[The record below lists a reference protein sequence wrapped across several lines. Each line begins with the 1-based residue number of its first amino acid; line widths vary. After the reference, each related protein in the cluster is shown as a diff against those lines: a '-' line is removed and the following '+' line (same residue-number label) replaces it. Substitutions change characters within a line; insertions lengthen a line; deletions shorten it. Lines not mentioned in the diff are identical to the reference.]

1 MATVNKVSAKI
12 IVMGVSGCGKSL
24 IGTLL
29 AERLGVPFFDADDY
43 HSRANVEKM
52 ANGLPLTDADRRGWL
67 ADLAGLVAS
76 EEGGLVLACS
86 ALKRSYRER
95 LRLGNP
101 GVRFVYLKGG
111 FDIIWARLSQRQDH
125 YFNGCA
131 MLESQFRS
139 LEEPAI
145 DEAVVAVDVSASPDD
160 IIRQCLEELGL
171 PNGVGQ
177 EDSGGRSHV

>member
-1 MATVNKVSAKI
+1 MVSVNRASVNRASAKI

-24 IGTLL
+24 IGILL

-52 ANGLPLTDADRRGWL
+52 ASGLPLTDADRRGWL
-67 ADLAGLVAS
+67 ADLAGLITS

-95 LRLGNP
+95 LRQCNP

-125 YFNGCA
+125 YFNGRA

-139 LEEPAI
+139 LEEPTA
-145 DEAVVAVDVSASPDD
+145 DEAVVTVDVAASPED
-160 IIRQCLEELGL
+160 IIRQCLDELGL
-171 PNGVGQ
+171 
-177 EDSGGRSHV
+177 SGGTAS